1 MLERIKNIQGRFIEI
16 ESSLSNPDIAKQLN
30 KMEALGREHAELRP
44 IIDLGRKYESI
55 IADLNDAYQMVKEK
69 DEDVV
74 AFAKD
79 QIAELSQQLAELE
92 SELTLALLPKD
103 PNDGKNVIIEIRAGT
118 GGDEAGLFAADLYR
132 MYFRYVQIKGWKVDI
147 LSSNR
152 TGIGSLKEI
161 VFMIKGE
168 NVYSSLKHEGGT
180 HRVQRIPLTESSGR
194 IHTSAATVVVMPEA
208 EEVEVDIKTEDV
220 KVDIFHSSGHGGQ
233 NVQKVATA
241 VRLTHKPSGI
251 VVVCSDERS
260 QFQNKEKAMAVL
272 RARVLALETEKN
284 EREIALERKSQV
296 GSGDRSG
303 RVRTYNFPQNRVT
316 DHRISLTLHGLD
328 GILDGAIDDF
338 VVGLQDEERN
348 IKLNN
353 LKK

>member
-1 MLERIKNIQGRFIEI
+1 MLERIKNIQERFAEV
-16 ESSLSNPDIAKQLN
+16 ELSLSNPEISKQLD
-30 KMEALGREHAELRP
+30 KMETLGREHAALRP
-44 IIDLGRKYESI
+44 IIDLGQRYKTTFK
-55 IADLNDAYQMVKEK
+55 DLNDAQQMVKE
-69 DEDVV
+69 EDQEVV

-79 QIAELSQQLAELE
+79 QISELSQQLTELE
-92 SELTLALLPKD
+92 SDLTLALLPKD
-103 PNDGKNVIIEIRAGT
+103 PNDMKNVIIEIRAGT

-132 MYFRYVQIKGWKVDI
+132 MYFRYAQIKKWKVDI
-147 LSSNR
+147 LSGNQ
-152 TGIGSLKEI
+152 TGIGSIKEI
-161 VFMIKGE
+161 VFLIKGE

-180 HRVQRIPLTESSGR
+180 HRVQRVPLTESSGR

-208 EEVEVDIKTEDV
+208 EEVEVDIKPEDI
-220 KVDIFHSSGHGGQ
+220 KIDIFHSSGHGGQ

-241 VRLTHKPSGI
+241 VRITHKSSGL

-272 RARVLALETEKN
+272 RARILAMETEKN

-316 DHRISLTLHGLD
+316 DHRINLTLHGLD
-328 GILDGAIDDF
+328 EILDGSIDNF

-353 LKK
+353 LEK

>member
-1 MLERIKNIQGRFIEI
+1 MLERIKNIKERFAEV
-16 ESSLSNPDIAKQLN
+16 ELSLSNPEISKQLD
-30 KMEALGREHAELRP
+30 KMETLGREHAALRP
-44 IIDLGRKYESI
+44 IIDLGQRYKTTFK
-55 IADLNDAYQMVKEK
+55 DLNDAQQMVKE
-69 DEDVV
+69 EDQEVV

-79 QIAELSQQLAELE
+79 QISELSQQLTELE
-92 SELTLALLPKD
+92 SDLTLALLPKD
-103 PNDGKNVIIEIRAGT
+103 PNDMKNVIIEIRAGT

-132 MYFRYVQIKGWKVDI
+132 MYFRYAQIKKWKVDI
-147 LSSNR
+147 LSGNQ
-152 TGIGSLKEI
+152 TGIGSIKEI
-161 VFMIKGE
+161 VFLIKGE

-180 HRVQRIPLTESSGR
+180 HRVQRVPLTESSGR

-208 EEVEVDIKTEDV
+208 EEVEVDIKPEDI
-220 KVDIFHSSGHGGQ
+220 KIDIFHSSGHGGQ

-241 VRLTHKPSGI
+241 VRITHKSSGI

-272 RARVLALETEKN
+272 RARILAMETEKN

-303 RVRTYNFPQNRVT
+303 RVRTSNFPQNRVT
-316 DHRISLTLHGLD
+316 DHRINLTLHGLD
-328 GILDGAIDDF
+328 EILDGSIDDF

-353 LKK
+353 LEK